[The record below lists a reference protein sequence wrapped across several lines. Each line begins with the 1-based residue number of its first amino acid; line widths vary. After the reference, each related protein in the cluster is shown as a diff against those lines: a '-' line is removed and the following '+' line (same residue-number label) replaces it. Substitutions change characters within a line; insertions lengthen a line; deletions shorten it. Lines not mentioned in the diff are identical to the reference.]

1 MIGLK
6 IKSISSDIDYLNE
19 IIILKFDE
27 ELKKNELIYQQID
40 LLFISQDQI
49 SYLSNVF
56 ILISSSKEIY
66 RKILKK

>member
-19 IIILKFDE
+19 IIISKFDE